1 MNNFERAEQ
10 MAKNLTSN
18 EEALENL
25 PSLLSNIKAE
35 VYITQKSIN
44 QLSEKD
50 RNIIN
55 KLYIEQKSAEE
66 IAKEMNITSRM
77 VFYIKK
83 EALQNLEKLLF
94 GQATK

>member
-10 MAKNLTSN
+10 MVKNLKSN
-18 EEALENL
+18 KEALENL
-25 PSLLSNIKAE
+25 PSLLSNIKSE
-35 VYITQKSIN
+35 VYITQKAMN

-55 KLYIEQKSAEE
+55 KLCIEKKPVEE
-66 IAKEMNITSRM
+66 VAKEMKITPRM
-77 VFYIKK
+77 IHYIKK
-83 EALQNLEKLLF
+83 EALQNLEKILF

>member
-10 MAKNLTSN
+10 MVKNLKSN
-18 EEALENL
+18 KEALENL
-25 PSLLSNIKAE
+25 PSLLSNIKSE

-55 KLYIEQKSAEE
+55 KLYIEKKSAEE
-66 IAKEMNITSRM
+66 LAKEMKLTPRM
-77 VFYIKK
+77 IHYIRK
-83 EALQNLEKLLF
+83 EALQNLEKILF